1 MIRWWNRLGRSD
13 AINWIGFVGVTFLQ
27 STGAFLISGELAR
40 GSEPLFLGLVIFSM
54 TPVGVLLIAGRY
66 LLRLRVPALLKPLI
80 TVGIFQL
87 AAITRALFF
96 DQLLLSTNLTEKSQF
111 VFRLIGTEATVF
123 VGLMTVASLVT
134 YARDFSERNIELST
148 SLLTLNEEYK
158 AVSHRLETRKS
169 ALVKTIQDELHL
181 GISRLS
187 GKNLELDAEQL
198 KYLLDD
204 VVRPLSYKLG
214 REFEGQSI
222 QQNSQIPTEVNWREI
237 IQRTLLTNPVHPFW
251 FTLWASIGTLQFYR
265 SRNVA
270 DFFIPVIGSMLFI
283 YVIQLLFARL
293 WRGIPSEWPIGL
305 RAGIFSSFALL
316 TSVSANTF
324 VHVLSGLNTLNP
336 PMILGVTLFYAVL
349 AWLIALLT
357 TSSNS
362 LKSINA
368 ELIAA
373 NISVKRK
380 LVAEN
385 ASARHF
391 ELEVSRILHGS
402 VQDAIAAS
410 LKKVQSLPQGTQLS
424 PKDLSALRSPIE
436 NSLRLLLSPGLAS
449 QNVNKAV
456 NDLSKLWSGVVDIDV
471 ELEEQAT
478 SVLEESNISSGVAI
492 EIIREAVS
500 NAIRH
505 GNASKIHIHVSLV
518 QQFKDVMIEVSNNG
532 LPISPDSQPGIGSS
546 LLNELA
552 LNWERIN
559 VDGEVKLRAVLPLKK
574 Y

>member
-1 MIRWWNRLGRSD
+1 M
-13 AINWIGFVGVTFLQ
+13 
-27 STGAFLISGELAR
+27 
-40 GSEPLFLGLVIFSM
+40 
-54 TPVGVLLIAGRY
+54 
-66 LLRLRVPALLKPLI
+66 
-80 TVGIFQL
+80 
-87 AAITRALFF
+87 
-96 DQLLLSTNLTEKSQF
+96 LLSTNLTEKSQF

-134 YARDFSERNIELST
+134 YARDFSERNTELST
-148 SLLTLNEEYK
+148 SLQTLNEEYK
-158 AVSHRLETRKS
+158 AVSHRLETRKT
-169 ALVKTIQDELHL
+169 ALVITIQDELQL

-214 REFEGQSI
+214 REFKGQSI
-222 QQNSQIPTEVNWREI
+222 QQTPQIYTEVNWRAI
-237 IQRTLLTNPVHPFW
+237 IQQTLVNNPVHPFW
-251 FTLWASIGTLQFYR
+251 FTLWASVGTLQFYR

-270 DFFIPVIGSMLFI
+270 DVFIPVIGSMLFI

-293 WRGIPSEWPIGL
+293 WRGIPSDWSIGL
-305 RAGIFSSFALL
+305 RSGIFSSFALL
-316 TSVSANTF
+316 TSVAANTF

-336 PMILGVTLFYAVL
+336 PMILGVTFFYAVL
-349 AWLIALLT
+349 AWLIALLS

-373 NISVKRK
+373 NVTVKRK

-391 ELEVSRILHGS
+391 ESEVSRVLHGS

-424 PKDLSALRSPIE
+424 PEDLSALRSPIE
-436 NSLRLLLSPGLAS
+436 DSLRLLLSPGLAS
-449 QNVNKAV
+449 QDVNKAV
-456 NDLSKLWSGVVDIDV
+456 NDLSELWSGVVDVDV
-471 ELEEQAT
+471 YLEAQAT
-478 SVLEESNISSGVAI
+478 SALEESNISSGVAI

-505 GNASKIHIHVSLV
+505 GNASKIHIRVSLE
-518 QQFKDVMIEVSNNG
+518 QQFKDVIIEVSNNG
-532 LPISPDSQPGIGSS
+532 LPISTDSQPGIGSS
-546 LLNELA
+546 LLDELA

-559 VDGEVKLRAVLPLKK
+559 ADGEVKLKAILPLKQ
-574 Y
+574 